1 MRRILLALAAAF
13 LLAACNQGGGD
24 QEQGTAPAEAA
35 PSDADVTFTQNM
47 IPHHQQAIEMA
58 KLVDTHTD
66 RPELRQLADS
76 IVSSQRQEITQ
87 MEGWLRSRGK
97 PATPSEGHG
106 GHGDTEM
113 PGMMSEADM
122 GRLMQ
127 STGTEFD
134 LAFVEMMAAHHQAP
148 STWPTPSSWTARCPR
163 SHDSPS
169 RSSTPNRTRSISS
182 SSGRRS
188 GRPPISGNQRGEE
201 GAHPPAPS
209 SPPHQVG
216 SCPRLAQ
223 RGARGDR

>member
-13 LLAACNQGGGD
+13 LLAACNQGGE
-24 QEQGTAPAEAA
+24 EQGTAPVEAA
-35 PSDADVTFTQNM
+35 PNDADVTFTQNM

-76 IVSSQRQEITQ
+76 IMSSQRQEITQ
-87 MEGWLRSRGK
+87 MEGWLRSWGK

-134 LAFVEMMAAHHQAP
+134 LAFVEMMAAHHQ
-148 STWPTPSSWTARCPR
+148 
-163 SHDSPS
+163 
-169 RSSTPNRTRSISS
+169 
-182 SSGRRS
+182 
-188 GRPPISGNQRGEE
+188 
-201 GAHPPAPS
+201 GAIDMANTELKA
-209 SPPHQVG
+209 G
-216 SCPRLAQ
+216 SLPEVKQLAQ
-223 RGARGDR
+223 HVIDSQQKEIDQLDQWNEEWSATS